1 MSAKEAFVNVGVFIP
16 PPKSIIFPSII
27 LLFHKE
33 NHRFALNGNKL
44 EVVRLLLGSF
54 VTHDLCISIP

>member
-33 NHRFALNGNKL
+33 NRRFVLNGNKL
-44 EVVRLLLGSF
+44 ES
-54 VTHDLCISIP
+54 CKIASW